1 MKFGEIKTIIEN
13 NFIDSVKDRK
23 IFRENIQNF
32 KKHFLKNPNLGKLYL
47 VYGDL
52 SKPRGL
58 NEDEARKYLDEGI
71 KWAKTLIKE
80 NKLPSI
86 QNSLKENNYE
96 LIDSLVYDTS
106 KTIEESLTIKNKIL
120 SSLQTK
126 LKDETKVRLPISA
139 MVKVSNEKIKEF
151 LNSIDET
158 TRKDIINL
166 VSEDKKNLK
175 ENFVELKE
183 EAVNKLSALI
193 VAEVNP
199 DLQNKLKETI
209 NKIENE
215 NFDVLNYYN
224 LKRLN
229 ESLD

>member
-1 MKFGEIKTIIEN
+1 
-13 NFIDSVKDRK
+13 
-23 IFRENIQNF
+23 
-32 KKHFLKNPNLGKLYL
+32 
-47 VYGDL
+47 
-52 SKPRGL
+52 
-58 NEDEARKYLDEGI
+58 
-71 KWAKTLIKE
+71 
-80 NKLPSI
+80 
-86 QNSLKENNYE
+86 
-96 LIDSLVYDTS
+96 
-106 KTIEESLTIKNKIL
+106 
-120 SSLQTK
+120 
-126 LKDETKVRLPISA
+126 

>member
-32 KKHFLKNPNLGKLYL
+32 KKHFLTNPNLGKLYL

-58 NEDEARKYLDEGI
+58 NEDEARNYLDEGI

-126 LKDETKVRLPISA
+126 LKDETKVILPISA

-151 LNSIDET
+151 LTSIDET

-183 EAVNKLSALI
+183 EAVNKLSVLI